1 MIQKTIGIAHAHHSS
16 SYDYHFPLICSHVLL
31 LSHRPGLLFI
41 TLVYLENLRLIPAGF
56 PVGFS
61 RTSGRSGGYLASFFS
76 MSSLLL
82 L

>member
-1 MIQKTIGIAHAHHSS
+1 M
-16 SYDYHFPLICSHVLL
+16 LL

-41 TLVYLENLRLIPAGF
+41 TLVYLENLRLIPAAF
-56 PVGFS
+56 PIGFS

-76 MSSLLL
+76 INSLLL